1 MRTVVIALFV
11 LALLC
16 GSAMAIRTNKAK
28 KTSKSSLAPE
38 QLVLEP
44 NAPTP
49 TPEPIATA
57 KVDTPTPTATTATT
71 ADIKETKTKE
81 KSAAKTKTT
90 TAEKDPKSARTPKDL
105 EAASAELRAKHAEA
119 RRLNQERAQKAM
131 KIGPERS
138 YSATKGPANAI
149 PHDAPNRRRKLRVKE
164 PLPDYALKAKLM
176 LEAAEAN
183 TWPGE
188 PTVQGCTPAECSDW
202 CDACDGAITCENSC
216 FLYSTCRN
224 DCS

>member
-1 MRTVVIALFV
+1 MAL
-11 LALLC
+11 
-16 GSAMAIRTNKAK
+16 RTNKVHPLAK

-38 QLVLEP
+38 QLILDPSSEK
-44 NAPTP
+44 APSPPTTTTTP
-49 TPEPIATA
+49 TTDA
-57 KVDTPTPTATTATT
+57 KVQPDAAT
-71 ADIKETKTKE
+71 
-81 KSAAKTKTT
+81 KSTEDLKKANANVKK
-90 TAEKDPKSARTPKDL
+90 EKDPKSAKTP
-105 EAASAELRAKHAEA
+105 ASLQKTAEELRAKHAEA

-131 KIGPERS
+131 KIGPERKF
-138 YSATKGPANAI
+138 SATKGPGNAV
-149 PHDAPNRRRKLRVKE
+149 PSDAPNRRRKLRVKE
-164 PLPDYALKAKLM
+164 PLPDYAMKAKLM

-188 PTVQGCTPAECSDW
+188 PTVQGCTPAECEDW

>member
-1 MRTVVIALFV
+1 MRSGVVIVLFV

-16 GSAMAIRTNKAK
+16 GSAMSIRAHKAK
-28 KTSKSSLAPE
+28 KTSQSSLAPE
-38 QLVLEP
+38 QLDLKER
-44 NAPTP
+44 APVMP
-49 TPEPIATA
+49 DPVIDPV
-57 KVDTPTPTATTATT
+57 KTT
-71 ADIKETKTKE
+71 ADVETPQKSTADVKTG
-81 KSAAKTKTT
+81 KSSGETAKGSKKL
-90 TAEKDPKSARTPKDL
+90 KDPATGRTPQQL
-105 EAASAELRAKHAEA
+105 QAAQAELRAKHAEA
-119 RRLNQERAQKAM
+119 RRLNLERVQQHM
-131 KIGPERS
+131 KVGPERK
-138 YSATKGPANAI
+138 YSATKGPGNAI
-149 PHDAPNRRRKLRVKE
+149 PADAPNRRRKLRVKE

-188 PTVQGCTPAECSDW
+188 PTVQGCTPAECTDW